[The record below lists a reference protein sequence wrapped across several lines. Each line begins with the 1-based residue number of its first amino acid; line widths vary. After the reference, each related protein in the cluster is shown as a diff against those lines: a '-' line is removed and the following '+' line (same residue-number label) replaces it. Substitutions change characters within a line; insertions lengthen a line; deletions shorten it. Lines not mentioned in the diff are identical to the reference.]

1 MNKGRICRFVATWRT
16 VASPLVQCSM
26 LLLLALALSG
36 CVSKSNANAAARK
49 AYMEGQQR
57 AIAMQEEAQQ
67 PAVWFRGP
75 VRNPRVPWSE
85 DLTLTRALL
94 AAEYLDHLSPRRISV
109 IRQGKTYSIDVRRML
124 RGQEDPPMEPG
135 DIVEVVR

>member
-1 MNKGRICRFVATWRT
+1 
-16 VASPLVQCSM
+16 
-26 LLLLALALSG
+26 LLLLLPALALSG
-36 CVSKSNANAAARK
+36 CVSKSTAQAEARK
-49 AYMEGQQR
+49 AYLEGQHR
-57 AIAMQEEAQQ
+57 AIANQEEAQN

-94 AAEYLDHLSPRRISV
+94 AAEYLYQLSPMRISV